1 MKQAIAKEEAK
12 NQKLRSELSLTQNSN
27 EQYEEEIKKLTNKMG
42 IFDTLKYWIQ
52 DKDAELEMLNQHI
65 TEL

>member
-42 IFDTLKYWIQ
+42 IFDTLKY
-52 DKDAELEMLNQHI
+52 
-65 TEL
+65 